1 MLKTAAKL
9 FLLTFIMVT
18 GTVGGAAA
26 KGYEP
31 VSSSEIQETVFI
43 NRMDVGESVY
53 VEIDPIQW
61 YEGEEANKI
70 FREREG
76 DPEMTEA
83 PDGYYIV
90 NDETDTEKVQIADN
104 AEVVLQ
110 LYDKTGRMEDTEINW
125 NEQVTLKTLEKAF
138 SRSDVLDMT
147 AFPYHITIKDGK
159 IVKIVQQYIP

>member
-1 MLKTAAKL
+1 MIKTAAKL
-9 FLLTFIMVT
+9 FLLTFILIT
-18 GTVGGAAA
+18 GTAGGAIA

-31 VSSSEIQETVFI
+31 VSSPEVQETVFI
-43 NRMDVGESVY
+43 NRMDVGDSVY

-61 YEGEEANKI
+61 YEGEAANKI

-90 NDETDTEKVQIADN
+90 NDETDTEEVQIADN
-104 AEVVLQ
+104 AEIVLQ

-147 AFPYHITIKDGK
+147 VFPYHITINDGK